1 MIINSYILEE
11 TVDSSVIVST
21 CGNLLFQFITFVMI
35 HICTTYI
42 GKLFVEVG
50 MLRTGNEALLNN
62 LSEGL
67 VIVDREDKSILF
79 ANDAAKFFNK

>member
-1 MIINSYILEE
+1 
-11 TVDSSVIVST
+11 
-21 CGNLLFQFITFVMI
+21 
-35 HICTTYI
+35 
-42 GKLFVEVG
+42 
-50 MLRTGNEALLNN
+50 MLRIGNEALLNN